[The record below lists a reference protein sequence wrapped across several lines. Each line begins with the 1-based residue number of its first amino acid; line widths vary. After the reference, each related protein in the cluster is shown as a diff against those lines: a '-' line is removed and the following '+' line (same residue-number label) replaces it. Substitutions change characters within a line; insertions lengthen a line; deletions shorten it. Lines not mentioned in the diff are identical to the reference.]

1 MLRPVPTNI
10 EIKFEGGNMITET
23 DLHGRIIYINRLFLQ
38 MTGYTKDELIG
49 QPHSIIRHPD
59 MPKGCFEGMWKSIK
73 RGYSWEGYVKN
84 LRKDGAYYWV
94 IVTVTPKYDNE
105 GQLCGFIAV
114 RKPPGNL
121 TLQEI
126 KAKYEEMLESELC
139 HALDT
144 QEAS

>member
-1 MLRPVPTNI
+1 MLKPTPTTI

-23 DLHGRIIYINRLFLQ
+23 DLHGRITYINRLFLQ
-38 MTGYTKDELIG
+38 MTGYTKEELLG

-59 MPKGCFEGMWKSIK
+59 MPKECFDNMWKSIK

-94 IVTVTPKYDNE
+94 IVTVTPKYNDE
-105 GQLCGFIAV
+105 GELSGFIAV

-126 KAKYEEMLESELC
+126 KAKYEEMLVSELC
-139 HALDT
+139 QT
-144 QEAS
+144 NNRK